1 MKRDP
6 CQLSEGQRA
15 GAFGAAGNED
25 PDESGKRN
33 ESGARG
39 DSRERA
45 GGCHGG
51 ELWDGGRKNLCESGG
66 DPGRCVLLFRHH
78 CQRKAGGTSMKTIHF
93 VGAGSGAADLITLRG
108 KQYLEEADT
117 IIYAGS
123 LVNPQLLDYA
133 KAGCSIYNSAHMT
146 LEEVLEVMRQDV
158 KADKQVVRL
167 HTGDPCLYGAIR
179 EQMDVLDEECIPY
192 DYCPGVS
199 SFCGAASAL
208 NLEYTLPNISQSVI
222 ITRMAGR
229 TPVPE
234 KESIESFAAHH
245 ATMVVFLST
254 GLLEELSARLIAG
267 GYSADTPAAI
277 VYKAT
282 WEDEKSFVC
291 TVGTL
296 AETAKKNGITKTAL
310 MIIGDVVSCSH
321 YDRSKLYDPGFT
333 TEFREASK

>member
-1 MKRDP
+1 M
-6 CQLSEGQRA
+6 
-15 GAFGAAGNED
+15 
-25 PDESGKRN
+25 
-33 ESGARG
+33 
-39 DSRERA
+39 
-45 GGCHGG
+45 
-51 ELWDGGRKNLCESGG
+51 
-66 DPGRCVLLFRHH
+66 
-78 CQRKAGGTSMKTIHF
+78 IHF
-93 VGAGSGAADLITLRG
+93 VGAGSGAPDLITIRG
-108 KQYLEEADT
+108 KKFLEEADV

-133 KAGCSIYNSAHMT
+133 KEGCQIYNSAKMT
-146 LEEVLEVMRQDV
+146 LEEVLDVMREAE
-158 KADKQVVRL
+158 KAEKMTVRL

-179 EQMDVLDEECIPY
+179 EQMDVLDEEGVSY

-208 NLEYTLPNISQSVI
+208 NLEYTLPEVSQSVI

-234 KESIESFAAHH
+234 KESIESFAVHQ

-254 GLLEELSARLIAG
+254 GLLEELSKRLIEG
-267 GYSADTPAAI
+267 GYSKDTPAAI

-296 AETAKKNGITKTAL
+296 AQTAKENQITKTAL
-310 MIIGDVVSCSH
+310 MIIGEAVAHSN
-321 YDRSKLYDPGFT
+321 YERSKLYDPGFT
-333 TEFREASK
+333 TEFRKGTDAE

>member
-1 MKRDP
+1 
-6 CQLSEGQRA
+6 
-15 GAFGAAGNED
+15 
-25 PDESGKRN
+25 
-33 ESGARG
+33 
-39 DSRERA
+39 
-45 GGCHGG
+45 
-51 ELWDGGRKNLCESGG
+51 
-66 DPGRCVLLFRHH
+66 
-78 CQRKAGGTSMKTIHF
+78 MKTIHF

-108 KQYLEEADT
+108 KKYLEEADT

-133 KAGCSIYNSAHMT
+133 KAGCSIYNSAKMT
-146 LEEVLEVMRQDV
+146 LEEVLEVMLRDV

-179 EQMDVLDEECIPY
+179 EQMDVLDEEQIPY

-208 NLEYTLPNISQSVI
+208 NLEYTLPEISQSVI

-254 GLLEELSARLIAG
+254 GLLEELSRRLIDG

-296 AETAKKNGITKTAL
+296 AETAKKNNITKTAL
-310 MIIGDVVSCSH
+310 MIIGDVVNCSH
-321 YDRSKLYDPGFT
+321 YDRSKLYDPSFT